1 MAPPRIIDML
11 DLEAFKRLT
20 VNDKLTLFWD
30 IVFEHDREC
39 SGCTTPLG
47 MCLHSIADYEKS
59 AIAETLER
67 LIDEASRLDL
77 EPQQQ
82 LESPAKRPR
91 LQ

>member
-1 MAPPRIIDML
+1 
-11 DLEAFKRLT
+11 
-20 VNDKLTLFWD
+20 
-30 IVFEHDREC
+30 
-39 SGCTTPLG
+39 

-59 AIAETLER
+59 AITETLER